1 MYDDYYVLILF
12 GTPIIGGII
21 AISVLLFF
29 IFRSNKGEEKTPEIK
44 SEIEKRM
51 PVHNYE
57 EIKYMDGISAY
68 DEGLKVVLSLLDD
81 KMEIK
86 PKKKEFPVANIQYT
100 QIKKINIVKETEIKE
115 FDKSVTGRAVVGGL
129 LLGGLGAVIGGM
141 SGLGKK
147 TFSVNR
153 TFLVINYISS
163 STNELQAISFEETS
177 STVFLEGFLR
187 DLNKFCGIE
196 KTKPSTEPIN
206 L

>member
-1 MYDDYYVLILF
+1 M
-12 GTPIIGGII
+12 
-21 AISVLLFF
+21 S
-29 IFRSNKGEEKTPEIK
+29 
-44 SEIEKRM
+44 
-51 PVHNYE
+51 VHNYE
-57 EIKYMDGISAY
+57 EVRYIDGISAY
-68 DEGLKVVLSLLDD
+68 GEGLKVVLSLLDD

-153 TFLVINYISS
+153 TFLVINYVSS

-196 KTKPSTEPIN
+196 KTKTSNEPIN